1 MTHVIILIYT
11 CQKLISTL
19 SEEASYLKALT
30 GSFHQT
36 HARHLN
42 ISYVI
47 NLYLH
52 IKIENIFHALL
63 TIWDCT
69 YVLFFHYLFLCQFA
83 CLIVSPVRSTY
94 GGYYGLVVVPPPR
107 PPRPQTLHR
116 SHDNLNPYRIAS
128 IFYM

>member
-30 GSFHQT
+30 YGSNWILPSNAQT

-47 NLYLH
+47 NFYLH

-69 YVLFFHYLFLCQFA
+69 YVLFFHYSFLCRFA
-83 CLIVSPVRSTY
+83 CLIVV
-94 GGYYGLVVVPPPR
+94 
-107 PPRPQTLHR
+107 
-116 SHDNLNPYRIAS
+116 
-128 IFYM
+128 

>member
-19 SEEASYLKALT
+19 SEEASYLKALIY
-30 GSFHQT
+30 GSNWILPSNAQT

-52 IKIENIFHALL
+52 IKIENIFYALL
-63 TIWDCT
+63 TISLRIVRN
-69 YVLFFHYLFLCQFA
+69 VLFFHYSFVLLYA
-83 CLIVSPVRSTY
+83 GLNGLECLIVV
-94 GGYYGLVVVPPPR
+94 
-107 PPRPQTLHR
+107 
-116 SHDNLNPYRIAS
+116 
-128 IFYM
+128 